1 MVTSI
6 HLFRPPS
13 LPVPCAMPLPDPIW
27 CFLIGDR
34 DVFPVDINEIHTWW
48 TVTHLKH
55 AIKVKLSNTLATVAA
70 DALTLYRVAIDES
83 SCYNGVTY
91 MNEFT
96 RLSHNLKECTE
107 LDEKQQVSVIFD
119 ERPPPGRMYHILVKP
134 PRVVGSI
141 YLCIYSMYAH
151 SVVSLNA
158 WPQNLQSLIPPP
170 ND

>member
-1 MVTSI
+1 
-6 HLFRPPS
+6 
-13 LPVPCAMPLPDPIW
+13 MPLRHLVW
-27 CFLIGDR
+27 CLLIGGR
-34 DVFPVDINEIHTWW
+34 DVFPVDITETRTWW

-70 DALTLYRVAIDES
+70 DALTLYRVAIDEP
-83 SCYNGVTY
+83 SCYNEVMD
-91 MNEFT
+91 MNELT

-107 LDEKQQVSVIFD
+107 LDEKQRVSVIFD
-119 ERPPPGRMYHILVKP
+119 ESPPPGRMYFVLVKP

-170 ND
+170 SD